1 MERNHY
7 VGRNLWGE
15 TFWMERN
22 PFNGEKPF
30 DWRETFWLVPSEV
43 FVLLAL
49 WRVLNTDCVTQ
60 FSCNNC
66 IHHFKTIK
74 FHHIDKVKM
83 KMQLR
88 LTKFTFHL
96 VGSNFIIS
104 TKVKMKMQLR
114 LTKFTFHLVES
125 NFIISTKVKMK
136 MALLQEGHCGQ
147 WSLHKPS
154 EINTCYKSL
163 YDTVHV
169 TRTVEC

>member
-7 VGRNLWGE
+7 AGRNLWGE

-30 DWRETFWLVPSEV
+30 DWRETFRLERNLSIGPSWS
-43 FVLLAL
+43 F
-49 WRVLNTDCVTQ
+49 CVIGIMESAEESWTQ
-60 FSCNNC
+60 TAFITS
-66 IHHFKTIK
+66 KW
-74 FHHIDKVKM
+74 
-83 KMQLR
+83 
-88 LTKFTFHL
+88 
-96 VGSNFIIS
+96 SNFIIS

-136 MALLQEGHCGQ
+136 MALLQEGHCCQ

-169 TRTVEC
+169 TRTV